1 MKYVVMKDDETG
13 EIMKL
18 GRFRKSQDS
27 DYVFDEFYS
36 PWSGNWE
43 DDNTLYSNLLDGE
56 LEEISETE
64 ARRIIA
70 TQFSREKQAA

>member
-13 EIMKL
+13 EIIKL
-18 GRFRKSQDS
+18 GRFSGKPA
-27 DYVFDEFYS
+27 YLDEMYL
-36 PWSGNWE
+36 PLSGWQK
-43 DDNTLYSNLLDGE
+43 DNTLESDLFDGL

-64 ARRIIA
+64 AKRIIA

>member
-13 EIMKL
+13 EIMKI
-18 GRFRKSQDS
+18 GRFSGKP
-27 DYVFDEFYS
+27 DYLDEYYS
-36 PWSGNWE
+36 PLSNTWKK
-43 DDNTLYSNLLDGE
+43 DNTLDSNLFDGL